1 MRFARGQRKMAS
13 TLHKCLEN
21 TIQHKKERNC
31 RQTGKGNCER
41 KSSFCKIE
49 CNFVAFDFLMATTE
63 RKLKLLSC
71 VLCVCVVWEFMY
83 LLVLVR
89 VCVCAISIAPIS
101 LLFSILRSS
110 TWLCIRY
117 PNICLVSAYLILNNF
132 EHVLMKSHVVCLLF
146 LSVFSAYTIPSYC
159 QVNRQ
164 LRSSDK
170 CQAAFQLNSLNWQS
184 MTGRFIL
191 VFSQCISPVYFVSTT
206 VYISDDCL
214 ACRCC
219 VSSYKP

>member
-21 TIQHKKERNC
+21 TIQHKKERSC
-31 RQTGKGNCER
+31 ERTEKGNCER

-63 RKLKLLSC
+63 RKLKLL
-71 VLCVCVVWEFMY
+71 LCGNLCICWC
-83 LLVLVR
+83 L
-89 VCVCAISIAPIS
+89 CACAISIAPIS
-101 LLFSILRSS
+101 LLFFILRSS

-146 LSVFSAYTIPSYC
+146 LSVFSAYTI
-159 QVNRQ
+159 
-164 LRSSDK
+164 L
-170 CQAAFQLNSLNWQS
+170 
-184 MTGRFIL
+184 
-191 VFSQCISPVYFVSTT
+191 
-206 VYISDDCL
+206 
-214 ACRCC
+214 
-219 VSSYKP
+219 